1 MKEIYL
7 GQNPIKTEKKQVDGQ
22 FIDLNNEKFYKISN
36 VQFMPDFFMTI
47 VSNSDHWMYLSSNG
61 SLSAG
66 RKNRD
71 NALFPYYTV
80 DKIHDYKGK
89 TGSKTICLVQKEGK
103 IALWEPFSDESKR
116 VYNIERN
123 LYKSIY
129 GNKIIFE
136 EINQDLEVRFSYG
149 WHNSDKFGWIKKST
163 IENLG
168 DKKVNLDL
176 IDGIRNIL
184 PYGADSVF
192 QNEFSNLLDAYKKNE
207 LLAESKLGLFVL
219 SSIPVDRA
227 EPSEALKAT
236 TVWSYPLNK
245 SAKYLIS
252 DKQLEPFISGQDLI
266 TELDIRAARGSYY
279 VNISVELGK
288 NGEKEWYIVA
298 EVNQD
303 ASDVANLD
311 KWIKSG
317 KDVAEKLEEDIAAGT
332 NALIKIVANADGLQL
347 GNEKLGFAR
356 HFSNTLFNVMRGGIY
371 TNNYTI
377 DSSDFRRYV
386 NQTNKEIEQQFS
398 KELNFLPIQIEYSA
412 LLDWARKLGNP
423 DVERIC
429 YEYLPL
435 TFSRRHGDPSRPWNQ
450 FSIETKNDDGSDKL
464 NYQGNWR
471 DIFQNWEAL
480 SLSFPEYIE
489 GIIAKFVNASTAD
502 GYNPYRITRDG
513 IDWESPD
520 PNDPWAYIGYWGD
533 HQIIYLQKF
542 LEQSEDFHPGKL
554 DEMLHKEIFVY
565 ANVPY
570 RIKPFEALVEDPK
583 STIDFDAELN
593 SEIEKRAQ
601 HIGADGKLLTDKNSR
616 ICKANLME
624 KILATLLAKLSNFV
638 PEAGIWLNTQR
649 PEWNDANNALVGN
662 GVSMVTLYYLRRF
675 LAFWKT
681 KFDGV
686 KNDEFAV
693 SEELKVLFDNILEVF
708 ETYLPLTE
716 TGFTNEERYRV
727 SRALGMAGSEYRNTI
742 YKSSFSANKKRI
754 TIGDLSR
761 FVNLA
766 LKYIDQSIQK
776 NKREDGLYHAYNLIA
791 FKGQSIAIRYLYEM
805 LEGQVAVLSSGLLSA
820 GESLQVMD
828 ALKASKL
835 FREDQ
840 YSYILY
846 PDRELPRFNEKN
858 NIPTSAFK
866 KSGLL
871 QKLLVDNETGII
883 KKDESG
889 TCHFNGTFRNAG
901 VLKDALESLDK
912 DKYGDL
918 VQKEKQLVLDIYE
931 EIFDHQSFTGRSGT
945 FFAYEGLG
953 SIYWHMVSKLL
964 LAVQESYFNGIR
976 EGADATVLGS
986 LMQHYYEIKAGIG
999 LHKSPELYGAFP
1011 TDAYSHTPANA
1022 GAKQPGLTGQVKEDV
1037 ISRFGELGVHI
1048 ENGRIAFNTSLLNN
1062 NEWLQSQ
1069 DEFVYLDLEGNPNKI
1084 ELKSDQLAFTFCQ
1097 VPVVYTAGQD
1107 EFIDVTFSDH
1117 SVQHFP
1123 GNAMDVVTSAK
1134 IFSRRGEVKKIEFTT
1149 KNLLN

>member
-7 GQNPIKTEKKQVDGQ
+7 GNNPIKTDKKSVDGQ
-22 FIDLNNEKFYKISN
+22 FVDLDNEKFYKISN

-71 NALFPYYTV
+71 NALFPYYTD

-89 TGSKTICLVQKEGK
+89 TGSKTICLIDKGEK
-103 IALWEPFSDESKR
+103 SYLWEPFSAEAQR
-116 VYNIERN
+116 VYAIERN

-129 GNKIIFE
+129 GNKIVFE
-136 EINQDLEVRFSYG
+136 EINRDLKIRFTYG
-149 WHNSDKFGWIKKST
+149 WYNSDKYGWIKKSE
-163 IENLG
+163 IQNLG
-168 DKKVNLDL
+168 EEKVAINLL
-176 IDGIRNIL
+176 DGIRNLL

-207 LLAESKLGLFVL
+207 LLPDSKMGLFVL

-236 TVWSYPLNK
+236 TVWSSLNEK
-245 SAKYLIS
+245 SAKYLVS
-252 DKQLEPFISGQDLI
+252 DKQLEKFTAGQSIESEMDV
-266 TELDIRAARGSYY
+266 RAARGAYY
-279 VNISVELGK
+279 VNVKLELGK
-288 NGEKEWYIVA
+288 NDSRKWYTVA

-303 ASDVANLD
+303 AKNVANLD
-311 KWIKSG
+311 RWIRLG
-317 KDVAEKLEEDIAAGT
+317 NGIVEKLEEDIAAGT
-332 NALIKIVANADGLQL
+332 QALIKIVANADGLQL
-347 GNEKLGFAR
+347 GNEELGFAR

-377 DSSDFRRYV
+377 ASADFRRYV
-386 NQTNKEIEQQFS
+386 NQTNKDVEQRFLN
-398 KELNFLPIQIEYSA
+398 ELNALPGQIEYNA
-412 LLDWARKLGNP
+412 LLKWGTTSGDTDL
-423 DVERIC
+423 ERIC
-429 YEYLPL
+429 IEYLPL

-450 FSIETKNDDGSDKL
+450 FSIETKNSDGSDKL

-533 HQIIYLQKF
+533 HQIIYLLKF
-542 LEQSEDFHPGKL
+542 LEQSEAYHPGKL
-554 DEMLHKEIFVY
+554 NELLHKEIFVY

-570 RIKPFEALVEDPK
+570 RIKSFTELVDDPK
-583 STIDFDAELN
+583 STIDFDATLN
-593 SEIEKRAQ
+593 DKIEKLAQ
-601 HIGADGKLLTDKNSR
+601 QKGADGKLLVDKNGK
-616 ICKANLME
+616 IYKVNLLE
-624 KILATLLAKLSNFV
+624 KILASLLSKLSNFI

-675 LAFWKT
+675 LAFWQG
-681 KFDGV
+681 KFNAV
-686 KNDEFAV
+686 NDEDFAV
-693 SEELKVLFDNILEVF
+693 SEELKILFCKIFEVF
-708 ETYLPLTE
+708 EKHLPQVE
-716 TGFTNEERYRV
+716 TGFSNEDRYQV
-727 SRALGMAGSEYRNTI
+727 TKALGIAGSDYRNTI
-742 YKSSFSANKKRI
+742 YSASFSAKKERI
-754 TIGDLSR
+754 TRSDLDR
-761 FVNLA
+761 FINLA
-766 LKYIDQSIQK
+766 LAFVDQSIHK
-776 NKREDGLYHAYNLIA
+776 NKREDGLYHAYNLVA
-791 FKGQSIAIRYLYEM
+791 FNGESIAVRYLYEM

-820 GESLQVMD
+820 SESLQVMN

-846 PDRELPRFNEKN
+846 PDRDLPRFTAKN
-858 NIPTSAFK
+858 NISAGQLN
-866 KSGLL
+866 KSQLL
-871 QKLLVDNETGII
+871 QKLLDDYKSHIVQ
-883 KKDESG
+883 KDGSG
-889 TCHFNGTFRNAG
+889 TCHFNGEYRNAG
-901 VLKDALESLDK
+901 VLKDALESLDEQVFGK
-912 DKYGDL
+912 L
-918 VQKEKQLVLDIYE
+918 VDDEKQLVLDIYE

-964 LAVQESYFNGIR
+964 LAVQESYFKGVT
-976 EGADATVLGS
+976 EGADKELLGR
-986 LMQHYYEIKAGIG
+986 LQQHYYEIKAGIG
-999 LHKSPELYGAFP
+999 LYKSPELYGAFP

-1037 ISRFGELGVHI
+1037 ISRFGELGVQI
-1048 ENGRIAFNTSLLNN
+1048 IAGKIMFNTILLNN
-1062 NEWLQSQ
+1062 NEWLETPQIFEYIDLKGGLQKVQLESQ
-1069 DEFVYLDLEGNPNKI
+1069 
-1084 ELKSDQLAFTFCQ
+1084 QLAFTICQ
-1097 VPVVYTAGQD
+1097 VPVVYSIGPD
-1107 EFIDVTFSDH
+1107 EFINVTFANNTTQRFS
-1117 SVQHFP
+1117 
-1123 GNAMDVVTSAK
+1123 GNILDVATSSK
-1134 IFSRRGEVKKIEFTT
+1134 IFSRSGEVKKIEFTSIKKT
-1149 KNLLN
+1149 